1 MKKHITRKKK
11 KKKTEY
17 SFAELCVRIV
27 CAFICVELLFQG
39 MIYLL
44 SSEFSGWYVTKHGY
58 MMLQL
63 LLICSLVLFE
73 LILPLCGRYRKLI
86 TISIEASYP
95 LVVLLY
101 VWKYHVELM
110 KSGMV
115 LANDYLE
122 YWNNQFETNYI
133 GFEST
138 EAAGADALIFL
149 IGAVFF
155 LFILLRYVTGI
166 RLFLIMPHLTVFF
179 SGLLVNAVPGWMAL
193 ALTFTGTIMLY
204 AMPWEKSRVV
214 WQKKRKQKDVSVKT
228 SFRQLFLYFAT
239 ALFVVI
245 MVSLT
250 GYVFSGIADRIPE
263 KTPRFYAFQEK
274 LEEKV
279 KDLGSL
285 GISFSKESAYVDNS
299 TPKYTGKEVLEI
311 TVDKCPSSNI
321 YLKNFSSGTYRNHK
335 WIGNQNNFKKD
346 AKKQG
351 FDDRYA
357 AKILG
362 QQLYDAATASE
373 ENTATYSYDKD
384 AYTSVSGTQFP
395 VGWESK
401 YQITYKNSLSR
412 DAFLPYFADLTDAHG
427 AWPNGDHSM

>member
-1 MKKHITRKKK
+1 MKKIKIMKKQITRKQKIG
-11 KKKTEY
+11 KTEY

-285 GISFSKESAYVDNS
+285 GISFSTESAYVDNS
-299 TPKYTGKEVLEI
+299 TPKYTG
-311 TVDKCPSSNI
+311 
-321 YLKNFSSGTYRNHK
+321 
-335 WIGNQNNFKKD
+335 
-346 AKKQG
+346 
-351 FDDRYA
+351 
-357 AKILG
+357 
-362 QQLYDAATASE
+362 
-373 ENTATYSYDKD
+373 
-384 AYTSVSGTQFP
+384 
-395 VGWESK
+395 
-401 YQITYKNSLSR
+401 
-412 DAFLPYFADLTDAHG
+412 
-427 AWPNGDHSM
+427 